1 MSFLNYDNSTGY
13 NDTYT
18 VTFDDPVTPTY
29 EYIIDNLD
37 NRISIGTT
45 CSQENENITEIIK
58 IKNGIINI
66 LNNTDDIFEEN
77 GSGVTE
83 NDEDTD
89 IFNKLT
95 EDYDKFYEDYKKE
108 QSKYFEYEKNL
119 NMEINNSKN
128 NIKKLDMIVSF
139 MKEFDG
145 DVCPDGLTENIIE
158 NMKVLSKNIE
168 ENSKILN
175 IRKEYINSRKI
186 INKYLSFIK
195 KMNKMNTAN
204 LCPLCLTNA
213 VNIYLNPCGHTCCD
227 GCYEKLETNHDNK
240 CFLCRSKIIHKN
252 PLYFS

>member
-13 NDTYT
+13 NDTYN
-18 VTFDDPVTPTY
+18 VTFDDPITPLY
-29 EYIIDNLD
+29 EYIIDNID
-37 NRISIGTT
+37 NSVQMTT

-66 LNNTDDIFEEN
+66 LNNNDDIFEEN

-119 NMEINNSKN
+119 NIEITNSKN
-128 NIKKLDMIVSF
+128 NIKKLDMIVNF
-139 MKEFDG
+139 MKEFDD
-145 DVCPDGLTENIIE
+145 DVCPDGLTENIMA
-158 NMKVLSKNIE
+158 NMEILSKNIE
-168 ENSKILN
+168 ENSRIAD
-175 IRKEYINSRKI
+175 IRKEYINSRKM

-195 KMNKMNTAN
+195 KMNKLNTSN
-204 LCPLCLTNA
+204 VCPLCLTNA

-227 GCYEKLETNHDNK
+227 SCYEKLEANHEKK
-240 CFLCRSKIIHKN
+240 CFLCRCKIMQKN

>member
-18 VTFDDPVTPTY
+18 VTYDDPITPQY
-29 EYIIDNLD
+29 EYIVDNLD

-45 CSQENENITEIIK
+45 CPQENEDITEIIK

-95 EDYDKFYEDYKKE
+95 EDYDKFCENYKKE
-108 QSKYFEYEKNL
+108 QSKYFDLEKNF
-119 NMEINNSKN
+119 NIEITNSKN
-128 NIKKLDMIVSF
+128 NIKKLDMIVNF
-139 MKEFDG
+139 MKEFDEE
-145 DVCPDGLTENIIE
+145 VCPDGLTEN
-158 NMKVLSKNIE
+158 
-168 ENSKILN
+168 
-175 IRKEYINSRKI
+175 NSRKMV
-186 INKYLSFIK
+186 NKYLSFIK
-195 KMNKMNTAN
+195 KINKLNTAN
-204 LCPLCLTNA
+204 VCPLCLSNA

-227 GCYEKLETNHDNK
+227 SCYEKLETNHENK
-240 CFLCRSKIIHKN
+240 CFLCRCKIMQKN
-252 PLYFS
+252 SLYFS

>member
-13 NDTYT
+13 NDTYN
-18 VTFDDPVTPTY
+18 VTYDDPITPQY

-66 LNNTDDIFEEN
+66 LNNNDDIFEEN

-119 NMEINNSKN
+119 NIEITNSKN
-128 NIKKLDMIVSF
+128 NIKKLDMIVNF
-139 MKEFDG
+139 MKEFDD
-145 DVCPDGLTENIIE
+145 DVCPDGLTENIMA
-158 NMKVLSKNIE
+158 NMEILSKNIE
-168 ENSKILN
+168 ENSKITD
-175 IRKEYINSRKI
+175 IRKEYINSRKM

-195 KMNKMNTAN
+195 KM
-204 LCPLCLTNA
+204 
-213 VNIYLNPCGHTCCD
+213 
-227 GCYEKLETNHDNK
+227 
-240 CFLCRSKIIHKN
+240 KI
-252 PLYFS
+252 

>member
-18 VTFDDPVTPTY
+18 VTYDDPITPQY

-45 CSQENENITEIIK
+45 CPQENEDITEIIK

-77 GSGVTE
+77 ESGVTE

-95 EDYDKFYEDYKKE
+95 EDYDKFYENYKKE
-108 QSKYFEYEKNL
+108 QSKYFDLEKNF
-119 NMEINNSKN
+119 NIEITNSKN
-128 NIKKLDMIVSF
+128 NIKKLDMIVNF
-139 MKEFDG
+139 MKEFDEE
-145 DVCPDGLTENIIE
+145 VCPDGLTENIVG
-158 NMKVLSKNIE
+158 NMKILSKNIE
-168 ENSKILN
+168 ENSKIDA
-175 IRKEYINSRKI
+175 IRKEYINSRKMV
-186 INKYLSFIK
+186 NKYLSFIK
-195 KMNKMNTAN
+195 KMNKLNTAN
-204 LCPLCLTNA
+204 VCPLCLSNA

-227 GCYEKLETNHDNK
+227 SCYEKLETNHEKK
-240 CFLCRSKIIHKN
+240 CFLCRCKIMQKN
-252 PLYFS
+252 SLYFS

>member
-1 MSFLNYDNSTGY
+1 MSFINYDNTTGF
-13 NDTYT
+13 NDTYN
-18 VTFDDPVTPTY
+18 VTFDDPIAPQY
-29 EYIIDNLD
+29 EYIINNIDN
-37 NRISIGTT
+37 SVQMTT
-45 CSQENENITEIIK
+45 CSQENVNITEIIK

-66 LNNTDDIFEEN
+66 LNNNDDIFEEN

-83 NDEDTD
+83 DDE
-89 IFNKLT
+89 IKLLID
-95 EDYDKFYEDYKKE
+95 DYDKFFENYKKE

-139 MKEFDG
+139 MKEFDD
-145 DVCPDGLTENIIE
+145 DVCPDGLTENIIG

-175 IRKEYINSRKI
+175 IRKEYINSRKM

-195 KMNKMNTAN
+195 KMNKLNTAN
-204 LCPLCLTNA
+204 VCPLCLSNA

-227 GCYEKLETNHDNK
+227 SCYEKLETNHEKK
-240 CFLCRSKIIHKN
+240 CFLCRCKIMQKN
-252 PLYFS
+252 SLYFS